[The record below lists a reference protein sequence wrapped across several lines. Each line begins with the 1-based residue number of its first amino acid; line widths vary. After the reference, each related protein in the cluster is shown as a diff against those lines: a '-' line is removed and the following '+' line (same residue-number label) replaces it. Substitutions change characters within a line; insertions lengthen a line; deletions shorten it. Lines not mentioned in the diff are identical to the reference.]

1 MSQLC
6 QQIQASDW
14 KPLQAEQ
21 GCLGLMRP
29 DKALSSQ
36 KNTIRD
42 LIKQGMRI
50 LDKHF
55 EAFKLIG
62 CVSEKL
68 KNSKKLNFLFFFSIS
83 YDAPKAGNLF
93 IKIPVAKL
101 SKTSKERLSRILA
114 TCTPPRGLDWYE
126 NTRKSQSGIDAYRFK
141 RSLLVMNETEKKHN
155 EDLNLKIALK
165 KGIVM
170 ANKNLKKN

>member
-1 MSQLC
+1 
-6 QQIQASDW
+6 
-14 KPLQAEQ
+14 
-21 GCLGLMRP
+21 MRP

-83 YDAPKAGNLF
+83 YDAPKAL
-93 IKIPVAKL
+93 
-101 SKTSKERLSRILA
+101 KTKDNFYKKVCSCSFAIHDDCLYLCKD
-114 TCTPPRGLDWYE
+114 TNMTV
-126 NTRKSQSGIDAYRFK
+126 GIDCK
-141 RSLLVMNETEKKHN
+141 RNRR
-155 EDLNLKIALK
+155 I
-165 KGIVM
+165 
-170 ANKNLKKN
+170 